1 MTLPAAMEVEVFK
14 TARRPDTFL
23 FLPEGLS
30 PNDWP
35 DGLEAVFMPA
45 EKVLSL
51 TLTADQPLAAQSA
64 TRVMEEIAAKG
75 YFLQLPPQ
83 PSSSDA
89 SEPSPNSVLNTT
101 IISAG
106 AIDSTSGA
114 GNAGANKTPPIS
126 PSITP
131 PREVSGVANHNPV
144 SYTHLTLPTKA

>member
-51 TLTADQPLAAQSA
+51 TLTAEQPLAVQSA

-83 PSSSDA
+83 PSSPDA
-89 SEPSPNSVLNTT
+89 SEP
-101 IISAG
+101 
-106 AIDSTSGA
+106 
-114 GNAGANKTPPIS
+114 TPC
-126 PSITP
+126 
-131 PREVSGVANHNPV
+131 
-144 SYTHLTLPTKA
+144 

>member
-23 FLPEGLS
+23 FLPEGLL

-64 TRVMEEIAAKG
+64 MRVMEEIAAKG
-75 YFLQLPPQ
+75 YFLQLPPR
-83 PSSSDA
+83 PSSFDA
-89 SEPSPNSVLNTT
+89 SEP
-101 IISAG
+101 
-106 AIDSTSGA
+106 
-114 GNAGANKTPPIS
+114 TPC
-126 PSITP
+126 
-131 PREVSGVANHNPV
+131 
-144 SYTHLTLPTKA
+144 